1 MAGALP
7 KISKFPLGGTYNS
20 VWSNADYDVTR
31 GVNGPIAYTYTSKAS
46 YTHRKAT
53 YYPETGIVEV
63 DGYYHSMRTDYFKE
77 LFELVDSEKYEIL
90 LGWLLGYFNEMPHH
104 SEMAEPKDIAQFS
117 KKLLNKMD
125 KHKLRCSLPIAFL
138 TWKIAL
144 EAGRLQY
151 DKYLVQ
157 EWLRLHST
165 RGFVMDATLSETI
178 HDIWKAYCEE
188 YERTHD
194 IVVEGI
200 DTLDAVV
207 SPVVVAV
214 PTPKTRLTKEGSDDA
229 EQSQ

>member
-1 MAGALP
+1 MAGKLP
-7 KISKFPLGGTYNS
+7 KLSKFPLGGTYNS

-31 GVNGPIAYTYTSKAS
+31 GVDGPIIYTYTSKAS
-46 YTHRKAT
+46 YTHRRAT

-63 DGYYHSMRTDYFKE
+63 DGYYHSMRTNYFKE

-90 LGWLLGYFNEMPHH
+90 LGWLLGYFNELPHH
-104 SEMAEPKDIAQFS
+104 SETADPKDIAQFS

-125 KHKLRCSLPIAFL
+125 KHKMRCSLPMAFL

-165 RGFVMDATLSETI
+165 RGFALDVELSETI

-194 IVVEGI
+194 VIVEGL
-200 DTLDAVV
+200 DTLDSVV
-207 SPVVVAV
+207 SPVVIAI
-214 PTPKTRLTKEGSDDA
+214 PTPKTQLKKENTDNA
-229 EQSQ
+229 E